1 MGAQTV
7 GGYGICIP
15 TTTTTTTNPCLANNG
30 GCSNQRTCQY
40 KNGQKSCGPCP
51 KGYHAKGTN
60 DCEKD
65 TTTTPQPNCVF
76 CDRDP
81 PIAFMLDRSG
91 SMSWCMG
98 RPNDWSCRKPN
109 RRYDKI
115 TAEILLMLST
125 MPDGTKFHVQAYSN
139 GHWAFNNNQYML
151 NSVAARNAL
160 TQWFVKMSPHGGTYM
175 TTGLTLCSRKRVKP
189 RRFTCWRTV
198 QQTRARHRCTLLLGR
213 LDSRS
218 TSWASI

>member
-1 MGAQTV
+1 
-7 GGYGICIP
+7 
-15 TTTTTTTNPCLANNG
+15 
-30 GCSNQRTCQY
+30 
-40 KNGQKSCGPCP
+40 
-51 KGYHAKGTN
+51 
-60 DCEKD
+60 
-65 TTTTPQPNCVF
+65 
-76 CDRDP
+76 
-81 PIAFMLDRSG
+81 
-91 SMSWCMG
+91 MG

-175 TTGLTLCSRKRVKP
+175 TTGLNALLTQKGKAKTLYMLADGS
-189 RRFTCWRTV
+189 TD
-198 QQTRARHRCTLLLGR
+198 Q
-213 LDSRS
+213 S
-218 TSWASI
+218 TSSLYAAARSSGQPINVVGVDLKIGDAAYKNLHTIATLTGGSEKYFK